1 MKIEYF
7 KNKRGLIVNSSEEL
21 WRNLFT
27 VCETMKIIYADPR
40 RVSMF
45 YQVTVS
51 QLKMVRTVFELTS
64 LSGTGVALK
73 NVAQT
78 LGTTAAAASEM
89 VDVLVRK
96 KILERK
102 QDPDD
107 RRQVRIQLVDELY
120 EHFKGIEKS
129 FTELTEE
136 FAAQLTPEEQNMF
149 RSCTAKFKEFVDSRA
164 AEQGNKKL

>member
-1 MKIEYF
+1 ML
-7 KNKRGLIVNSSEEL
+7 KNKRDLIVNSSEEL

-27 VCETMKIIYADPR
+27 VCETMRIIYADPR